1 MDIQY
6 FGGNAVTITTKK
18 ARVIIDDNM
27 VELGKKPIARD
38 GDIVLF
44 TGAHGDVPG
53 ARLLIGQPGE
63 YEVAGISVYG
73 FAARGHMD
81 EEKIKTATLYKLL
94 VDDTRFLVTGHVY
107 PELTEKQLEEI
118 GVIDVM
124 IVPVGGNGYTLDPI
138 GALKLIK
145 KVEPKLVIPTHYADD
160 ALNYPV
166 PQQTLEQ
173 ALQALSMEPAET
185 VDKLKL
191 KGSDLSEGGMKL
203 IVVNRS

>member
-18 ARVIIDDNM
+18 ARVVIDDNM
-27 VELGKKPIARD
+27 LELGKKAIARD

-73 FAARGHMD
+73 FAARAHMD
-81 EEKIKTATLYKLL
+81 EEKTKTATLYKLL
-94 VDDTRFLVTGHVY
+94 VDDTRILVTGHVY

-118 GVIDVM
+118 GVIDIM
-124 IVPVGGNGYTLDPI
+124 IVPVGGNGYTLDPT

-173 ALQALSMEPAET
+173 ALQALSMEPADT

>member
-18 ARVIIDDNM
+18 ARVVVDDTM
-27 VELGKKPIARD
+27 LELGKKSIARD

-81 EEKIKTATLYKLL
+81 EEKVKTATIYKLL
-94 VDDTRFLVTGHVY
+94 IDDTRILIAGHVY

-145 KVEPKLVIPTHYADD
+145 KVEPKLVVPTHYADD
-160 ALNYPV
+160 TLNYPV

-173 ALQALSMEPAET
+173 ALQVLSMEPAET

-203 IVVNRS
+203 VVVNRS